1 MSRILF
7 SRFLSEFKVNSKFL
21 IRNTHYYLLKFC
33 VVTLVNKKFLW
44 LVLIELFKPQHL
56 KIIHVKFD
64 EEIFNDYFLLKFSW
78 QKSFRVIFTG
88 RFFKT
93 TFLVLKFKTLLTKIN
108 SLLQEYLFSP
118 SILTFTFVNE
128 TSLHTKWL
136 MVYQLS
142 NSDHIKLFNNWII
155 PRTT

>member
-64 EEIFNDYFLLKFSW
+64 EEIFNDYFLLKFS
-78 QKSFRVIFTG
+78 
-88 RFFKT
+88 
-93 TFLVLKFKTLLTKIN
+93 
-108 SLLQEYLFSP
+108 
-118 SILTFTFVNE
+118 
-128 TSLHTKWL
+128 
-136 MVYQLS
+136 
-142 NSDHIKLFNNWII
+142 
-155 PRTT
+155 